1 MNTRRVGAKI
11 RSLLVVVVSVC
22 SILLIH
28 RHFVVDG
35 GASSLVRQLN
45 EVPAV
50 PEASVDFASPFRP
63 LSEQIDQVI
72 TATRPVLSPTIQ
84 ELSLAGDYSRAKNAL
99 LERAL
104 QAVASGNNDSLAL
117 QLSELGELAL
127 LQADLGMAEVYLT
140 EALEMYD
147 ELQDEVSVAGVHVQL
162 GRLHLYARQQA
173 RKASDAYDQLLIS
186 RWHISEGLF
195 YEVED
200 QIKEV
205 IDTSLSLNRF
215 GAAAS
220 AYETL
225 YRGYHINNDIV
236 QAQNAGIEAI
246 RLHAT
251 SGNLPGANRLL
262 YKMKQEGMSAYEAE
276 KVELEI
282 DQHYHEYEKSVLAIG
297 AARDYSQLYNQLASR
312 GDALQAWRFR
322 QQAEES
328 LDQAS
333 SRARYRRQPDV
344 LVNLYLSNDSMKR
357 ALSSLQKA
365 DAVYSR
371 YGLDDGVDRSRQ
383 LQKQIY

>member
-1 MNTRRVGAKI
+1 MNTTRLGAKC
-11 RSLLVVVVSVC
+11 RSLLIVVVSVC

-45 EVPAV
+45 DVPAV
-50 PEASVDFASPFRP
+50 RVDPVSPFRP
-63 LSEQIDQVI
+63 LSEQLEQVI
-72 TATRPVLSPTIQ
+72 TATRPVLSPSIQ
-84 ELSLAGDYSRAKNAL
+84 EFSLAGDYSRARDTL

-104 QAVASGNNDSLAL
+104 QAVASGDNDSLAL

-127 LQADLGMAEVYLT
+127 LQADLSMAEVYLT

-147 ELQDEVSVAGVHVQL
+147 ELNDELKVAGVHVQL
-162 GRLHLYARQQA
+162 GRLHLYARQRA

-200 QIKEV
+200 QIKQV
-205 IDTSLSLNRF
+205 IETNLGLNRF

-225 YRGYHINNDIV
+225 HRGYNSDNNIL

-246 RLHAT
+246 RLHAA
-251 SGNLPGANRLL
+251 SGNLYGANRLL
-262 YKMKQEGMSAYEAE
+262 HKMKRGGMSDYEAE
-276 KVELEI
+276 KVEREL
-282 DQHYHEYEKSVLAIG
+282 DLHFREYENSVLAIG

-322 QQAEES
+322 QQAEQS

>member
-1 MNTRRVGAKI
+1 MNTKRVGAKI

-371 YGLDDGVDRSRQ
+371 YGLDDGVDRSRR
-383 LQKQIY
+383 LQDQIY

>member
-22 SILLIH
+22 SIVLIH

-45 EVPAV
+45 EV

-104 QAVASGNNDSLAL
+104 HAVASSDNDSLAL

-371 YGLDDGVDRSRQ
+371 YGLDDGVDRSRR
-383 LQKQIY
+383 LQDQIY